1 MRICEISGKR
11 FLVGNS
17 VSHAN
22 NKTRRRFESNI
33 QSKKL
38 FSKVLGWLTMKVCAN
53 GLRVMEKQ
61 GGLDAVFDSNKPLYG
76 KGVTLRSRY
85 LKAVKKINETK

>member
-1 MRICEISGKR
+1 MRVCEISGKR

-22 NKTRRRFESNI
+22 NKTKRRFESNI

-38 FSKVLGWLTMKVCAN
+38 FSKILGWCSMKVCAN
-53 GLRVMEKQ
+53 GIRIVEKE
-61 GGLDAVFDSNKPLYG
+61 GGLDAVFTSSKDLYG
-76 KGVTLRSRY
+76 KGVALRARY